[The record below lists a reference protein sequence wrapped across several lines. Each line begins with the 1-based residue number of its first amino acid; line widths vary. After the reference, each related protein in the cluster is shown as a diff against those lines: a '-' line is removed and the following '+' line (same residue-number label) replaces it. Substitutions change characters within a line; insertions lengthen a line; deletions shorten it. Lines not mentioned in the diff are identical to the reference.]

1 MERGEIVSG
10 YTRSYTN
17 DKGEVITINEKHI
30 ETAIKIKLELQKA
43 SPSRRTNWALHKK
56 LMEQEGF
63 FDSCTC
69 ESYRCLIKDEQRKRG
84 LLPSASKHT
93 DMVASSKLESIK
105 QLVGELAYEKRTNQT
120 ILRELNKVQREII
133 DNTFLFEQIGN
144 AFKNHDFSQ
153 FRFNTNNIKQ
163 VNGSVLAAMLADL
176 HTGAIVNNHLN
187 VYNYEIAQRRL
198 QMYLNEILLECK
210 RLNIS
215 KVFVMN
221 LGDVIEH
228 AVMRFAQAYNVE
240 FPFSEQIVRAS
251 DLIIKFLLALSEHVE
266 VEYAG
271 IAGNHDRITDKDKN
285 IYGDHVVKVINFAIR
300 AFIENTGIKNIK
312 FEEAQD
318 YQHSKEIN
326 GVHFKFVHGDLDN
339 IKNENLLAKHSSM
352 DGIDYDYLVM
362 GHYHHHRVIE
372 VGLNKSIVVCGSLKG
387 VDDYAIKNRVIS
399 SPSQTMFIVREDG
412 KVDVRKVVLDCK

>member
-1 MERGEIVSG
+1 MTVSKEHL
-10 YTRSYTN
+10 
-17 DKGEVITINEKHI
+17 D
-30 ETAIKIKLELQKA
+30 TAVKIKKQLQAA
-43 SPSRRTNWALHKK
+43 SPSRKCSWSLHKK

-63 FDSCTC
+63 FDSDTN
-69 ESYRCLIKDEQRKRG
+69 ESYRCMIKAYQKEIG
-84 LLPSASKHT
+84 ELPEVTKYA
-93 DMVASSKLESIK
+93 DMVADSKLESIK
-105 QLVGELAYEKRTNQT
+105 QLVGELAYEKRTNQS

-133 DNTFLFEQIGN
+133 DDTFLFEQIGN

-163 VNGSVLAAMLADL
+163 VNGSVLVAMLADL
-176 HTGAIVNNHLN
+176 HIGAIVNNHLN

-251 DLIIKFLLALSEHVE
+251 DLIIKFLLSLAEHVE

-285 IYGDHVVKVINFAIR
+285 IYGDHVVKAINFAIKT
-300 AFIENTGIKNIK
+300 FIENTGIKNIK

-326 GVHFKFVHGDLDN
+326 SVNFKFVHGDLDN

-372 VGLNKSIVVCGSLKG
+372 AGLNKSIVVCGSLKG

-399 SPSQTMFIVREDG
+399 SPSQTMFIIREDG